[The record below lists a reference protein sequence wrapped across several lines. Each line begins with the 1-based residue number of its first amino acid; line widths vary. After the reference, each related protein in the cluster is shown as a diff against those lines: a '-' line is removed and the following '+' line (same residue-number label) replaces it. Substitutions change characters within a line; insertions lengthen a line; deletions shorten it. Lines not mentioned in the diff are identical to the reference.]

1 MDDAP
6 HPLVPPRRP
15 ALPRLHTNPPHSP
28 TIPSPHRPH
37 AATISTTW
45 PTQRR
50 GGSSEAELLGVQS
63 RQSQPRRHG
72 SSSAK
77 LTSPS
82 QASHSPFFDDH
93 DDHQTPRSYRPSLR
107 QTESTAL
114 KGLDGY
120 LDSLD
125 RNELAVVETRF
136 DLMTDEEIR
145 LYLQSHEDAPDES
158 EPPVDVSDSA
168 LEFGQ
173 LPSQEKPDLFGAQS
187 PLFPPSPPPVRV
199 RALAHDHPLRILSRV
214 VKELK
219 EVIDR
224 LEDENDSLREAQ
236 SRKRSSSSKAADQ
249 ISIHDNLN
257 EAIATSLT
265 SASSLRHIPE
275 QSMSNTKSL
284 SSTIAP
290 SPSTSSRRRPLS
302 PASGLS
308 VPAPSASSD
317 GLEEEDKV
325 ISGTTSRENQKSWA
339 SGLWVWSNKK
349 PIKSRK
355 GSISSLA
362 STYPTSSDFG
372 APAQANAAA
381 GSNDDEI
388 WHKGDGNNTPSFTAI
403 FLATRILT
411 PDPSSILVSTKIPA
425 NSLVACLAHSL
436 VNTARDEGIAIKEP
450 VGRRRSRDASRSQ
463 TVSTANHVP
472 ISVNGTDPT
481 GDGRQYGDGAL
492 AVTASLGRSLLSSVA
507 GATMRGSKN
516 MVGSGSDEPRP
527 SLRSRGS
534 SSRGHPSAVASPAV
548 VQHTTM
554 DSPPSAETPLP
565 SVELSSIVPDE
576 SRPPTVLL
584 SRENI
589 GSFFQA
595 NKMAKQK
602 IATASR
608 FRSEEPPLTDRYG
621 FIYDIQHAKMLKEAS
636 AAGTPAPMSL
646 NGTIPKADQE
656 EEGWIAK
663 QRRGSHG
670 SHKSARSILSH
681 EEGHSSRLASPRP
694 SADSTLPG
702 VQSST
707 PDRSTPADSRS
718 RSSTFANHSRHRSGT
733 LNLNPS
739 PARPVTGKDQLTVSA
754 RGSTSLRLNVS
765 PVAPS
770 SAGAPP
776 LSASLSQP
784 IGNDELAS
792 ASASRV
798 TVSSL
803 LDRLTE
809 LHDRQQK
816 ERIAEWDAFLK
827 KRNKRRTGDKDQR
840 WTAGLIGVG
849 QMGLSNQGQEDFRSF
864 ARLVRKGLPLKYRG
878 EIWAGKLVA
887 FFTAHDANMTAECSG
902 AKDLMVPGEYSEIL
916 AVHKDF
922 ESPVLADIE
931 KDVSRTFPGNVFF
944 GGDGPGV
951 GKLRRVLVAYSWYN
965 SAVGYCQGMNMLAA
979 TLLLTLTDEE
989 QAFWALVCMIDKALP
1004 SNYFSSSLIGS
1015 RADQLVLSQIVAQIL
1030 PKIHNHFQQLGVD
1043 LASITFGWF
1052 LSLFTDCLPVETL
1065 FRVWDIFFVEGH
1077 DSIFRVAV
1085 AILKLNEVEICA
1097 CENVGD
1103 LFTFISSMTS
1113 RLWAADKLIALQ
1125 NSYKTVIKHVDLVA
1139 RCEKAVEA
1147 LENGEV

>member
-1 MDDAP
+1 MDNAP
-6 HPLVPPRRP
+6 HPLAPQGRP
-15 ALPRLHTNPPHSP
+15 ALPRLQTHPAHSP
-28 TIPSPHRPH
+28 ASPPPHRP
-37 AATISTTW
+37 TTR
-45 PTQRR
+45 PTQRL
-50 GGSSEAELLGVQS
+50 GGSSEAELLGVHS

-72 SSSAK
+72 ACSAK
-77 LTSPS
+77 LASPS
-82 QASHSPFFDDH
+82 QASHSSFFDDH

-145 LYLQSHEDAPDES
+145 LYLQNQEDAPDES

-168 LEFGQ
+168 PEFGQ

-187 PLFPPSPPPVRV
+187 PLFPPSPPPVRA

-236 SRKRSSSSKAADQ
+236 SRRRSSSSKAADQ

-265 SASSLRHIPE
+265 STSSLRHIPE
-275 QSMSNTKSL
+275 QSISNTKSL
-284 SSTIAP
+284 PSTIAP

-317 GLEEEDKV
+317 GLEEEDKD
-325 ISGTTSRENQKSWA
+325 ISGTTSRENQKSWT

-349 PIKSRK
+349 SIKSRK
-355 GSISSLA
+355 GSISSFA
-362 STYPTSSDFG
+362 SSYPTSSDFG

-381 GSNDDEI
+381 GNNDDDEI
-388 WHKGDGNNTPSFTAI
+388 WRKGDGNNTPSFTAI

-425 NSLVACLAHSL
+425 NSLVAYLAHSL

-463 TVSTANHVP
+463 TISTASHVP
-472 ISVNGTDPT
+472 VPVNGTDPT
-481 GDGRQYGDGAL
+481 GDGRQNGDGAL

-548 VQHTTM
+548 VQHATM

-608 FRSEEPPLTDRYG
+608 FKSEEPPLTDRYG

-636 AAGTPAPMSL
+636 AAGAPAPMSL

-681 EEGHSSRLASPRP
+681 EEGHSSQLASPRP
-694 SADSTLPG
+694 SAHSTLPG

-718 RSSTFANHSRHRSGT
+718 RSSTLANHSRHRSGT

-754 RGSTSLRLNVS
+754 RGSSSLRSNVS

-816 ERIAEWDAFLK
+816 ERVAEWDAFLK

-840 WTAGLIGVG
+840 WTAGLNGVG

-878 EIWAGKLVA
+878 DIWAGKLVA
-887 FFTAHDANMTAECSG
+887 FSTAHVANLTAECSG

-916 AVHKDF
+916 TVHKDF

-1097 CENVGD
+1097 CESVGD
-1103 LFTFISSMTS
+1103 LFTIISSMTS

>member
-1 MDDAP
+1 MESAP
-6 HPLVPPRRP
+6 HPLASTDRP
-15 ALPRLHTNPPHSP
+15 TLPRLHTNPSQSP
-28 TIPSPHRPH
+28 PIPSPRRPH
-37 AATISTTW
+37 AATISTTR
-45 PTQRR
+45 PAQKL
-50 GGSSEAELLGVQS
+50 GGISEAELLGIESTQ
-63 RQSQPRRHG
+63 RQQRRHG
-72 SSSAK
+72 TYPSK
-77 LTSPS
+77 MTSPS
-82 QASHSPFFDDH
+82 LASQTSFLDDH
-93 DDHQTPRSYRPSLR
+93 DNHLTPRSHHPSLR
-107 QTESTAL
+107 QKDPNTFRGFERYL
-114 KGLDGY
+114 DGLDR
-120 LDSLD
+120 D
-125 RNELAVVETRF
+125 ELAVVETRF

-145 LYLQSHEDAPDES
+145 LYLESQESHADS
-158 EPPVDVSDSA
+158 KSPVEGSSV

-173 LPSQEKPDLFGAQS
+173 LSPQEKPDLFGAQS
-187 PLFPPSPPPVRV
+187 PLFPPSPPCVQTN
-199 RALAHDHPLRILSRV
+199 ALVQDHPLRILSRAV
-214 VKELK
+214 RELK

-224 LEDENDSLREAQ
+224 LEEENEELQQVQ
-236 SRKRSSSSKAADQ
+236 SRRRSSAGKAADQ
-249 ISIHDNLN
+249 MSIHDNLN
-257 EAIATSLT
+257 EAISTSLT
-265 SASSLRHIPE
+265 SDSSLRQIPV
-275 QSMSNTKSL
+275 QVLSNNRSDL
-284 SSTIAP
+284 PAISP
-290 SPSTSSRRRPLS
+290 SPSASNRRRPLS
-302 PASGLS
+302 LASSLS
-308 VPAPSASSD
+308 VPFPSTSSD
-317 GLEEEDKV
+317 GQVEQDKDTN
-325 ISGTTSRENQKSWA
+325 GANSRDNRKSWA

-349 PIKSRK
+349 PVKSRK

-362 STYPTSSDFG
+362 STFPVSPSQAT
-372 APAQANAAA
+372 PVAQADGTAEN
-381 GSNDDEI
+381 GEEEI
-388 WHKGDGNNTPSFTAI
+388 WHKGDGEHSPSFKAI

-425 NSLVACLAHSL
+425 NSLIAYLAHSL
-436 VNTARDEGIAIKEP
+436 VNTARDEGIVIKEP

-463 TVSTANHVP
+463 TIPMADHVSMPPN
-472 ISVNGTDPT
+472 SNDPA
-481 GDGRQYGDGAL
+481 GDGKTYGDGAL
-492 AVTASLGRSLLSSVA
+492 AATAFLGRSLLSSVA

-516 MVGSGSDEPRP
+516 IVGSGSYEPRP
-527 SLRSRGS
+527 PLRSRGS
-534 SSRGHPSAVASPAV
+534 SSRGRPSATASPAV
-548 VQHTTM
+548 AQHSTM
-554 DSPPSAETPLP
+554 DSPPSAEAPLP

-608 FRSEEPPLTDRYG
+608 FKSEEPPLTDRYG

-646 NGTIPKADQE
+646 NGTIPKPEQE

-670 SHKSARSILSH
+670 SHKSARSAKSAKSVLSH
-681 EEGHSSRLASPRP
+681 DDGQSSQLASPHL
-694 SADSTLPG
+694 SADS
-702 VQSST
+702 SSSGNHSLAKAKTKT
-707 PDRSTPADSRS
+707 PERAKSADSRS
-718 RSSTFANHSRHRSGT
+718 RSSALANHGRHRSGT

-739 PARPVTGKDQLTVSA
+739 PARPVTGKDHLTVSA
-754 RGSTSLRLNVS
+754 RGSSSLRSNVS
-765 PVAPS
+765 PIAPTS
-770 SAGAPP
+770 SGAPP

-784 IGNDELAS
+784 ASNDESFS
-792 ASASRV
+792 ASASRA

-840 WTAGLIGVG
+840 WTAGLIGIS
-849 QMGLSNQGQEDFRSF
+849 QMGLSNQGQEDYKSF

-878 EIWAGKLVA
+878 DIW
-887 FFTAHDANMTAECSG
+887 AECSG

-922 ESPVLADIE
+922 ESPVLAEIE

-989 QAFWALVCMIDKALP
+989 QAFWALVCMIDKVLP
-1004 SNYFSSSLIGS
+1004 SNYFSSSLLGS

-1030 PKIHNHFQQLGVD
+1030 PKIHNHFQELGVD

-1085 AILKLNEVEICA
+1085 AILKLNEAEICA
-1097 CENVGD
+1097 CETVGD

-1113 RLWAADKLIALQ
+1113 RLWAADKLISLQ
-1125 NSYKTVIKHVDLVA
+1125 NSYKPVIRHTDIVA
-1139 RCEKAVEA
+1139 RCEKAVES
-1147 LENGEV
+1147 LENGEI